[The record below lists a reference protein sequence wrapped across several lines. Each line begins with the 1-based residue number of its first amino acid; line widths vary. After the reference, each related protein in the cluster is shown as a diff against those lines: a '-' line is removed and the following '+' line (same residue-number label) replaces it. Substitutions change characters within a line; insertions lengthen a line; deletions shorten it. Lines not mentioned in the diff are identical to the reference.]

1 MSFRTYST
9 VSVDIEL
16 VRVSL
21 VIISFCNIYIYFGGG
36 GESFSSMSGHG
47 SCLPTF
53 SHIHLLGGENKTN
66 IEQK

>member
-21 VIISFCNIYIYFGGG
+21 VIISFCNIYFGGG